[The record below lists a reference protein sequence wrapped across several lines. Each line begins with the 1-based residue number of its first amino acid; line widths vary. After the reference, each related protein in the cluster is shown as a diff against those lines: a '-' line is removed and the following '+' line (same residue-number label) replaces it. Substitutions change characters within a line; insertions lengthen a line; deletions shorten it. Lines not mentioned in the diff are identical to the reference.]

1 MHIYMF
7 KDRSAR
13 AITIEF
19 DERRGR
25 AVARH
30 RDQPVGWVHFEP
42 ATSTPG
48 GARATLVDLFVE
60 PAYRRSGIA
69 HTLLA
74 HLSQEM
80 DGPIEVD
87 VASSTGGTRG
97 TRGTRGAQGAEFSA
111 LCSHLA
117 CEGLIVS
124 GSS

>member
-1 MHIYMF
+1 MHAFLF

-19 DERRGR
+19 DERHGR
-25 AVARH
+25 AVAWH
-30 RDQPVGWVHFEP
+30 RDQPVGWVRFEP
-42 ATSTPG
+42 VASAAA

-60 PAYRRSGIA
+60 PAFRRSGIA

-80 DGPIEVD
+80 DGPIAVD
-87 VASSTGGTRG
+87 VTK
-97 TRGTRGAQGAEFSA
+97 GATDEHGAEFSA
-111 LCSHLA
+111 LCSNLA

-124 GSS
+124 GSR